1 MLLLLLIGAGT
12 IISLSIIPFVVNAV
26 KKKKD
31 DDDLEHYPNPN
42 DIDINYLQDLQD
54 LHDLYDI
61 PENEVAPSP
70 K

>member
-1 MLLLLLIGAGT
+1 MQLR
-12 IISLSIIPFVVNAV
+12 
-26 KKKKD
+26 KKKD

-42 DIDINYLQDLQD
+42 DIDINYLQDL
-54 LHDLYDI
+54 HDLYDI